1 MNKGLRPEK
10 GVVDKWIS
18 EESLKRMLQDI
29 KSFLFGKSG
38 KIKEFKRLM
47 EA

>member
-1 MNKGLRPEK
+1 MNKGLRLEK
-10 GVVDKWIS
+10 GVIDKWIS

-29 KSFLFGKSG
+29 KSVPFGKSG
-38 KIKEFKRLM
+38 KIKEVKRLM